1 MGFGVFG
8 RYKTNGYPNAQ
19 NVGAT
24 NSGMLTLT
32 YSSGFPYMRWGHLSF
47 KACFEHAILMK
58 HFEHNFL
65 TRPRN
70 IVLQSNW
77 CFLWLRG
84 VAYNVWMRMHGEQS
98 LHTAAYCTALQ
109 YIALHCCIE
118 LWCGVVWC
126 GVVWCGVVWWGGVGW
141 GGVGWGVVWCGVVW
155 CGVVWCGVVWCG
167 VVWCGVV
174 WCGVVWCGVVWC
186 GVVWCGVV
194 WERERH
200 EKNWKEKYKKLTND
214 DSRGAITLRSSYT
227 HLNV

>member
-1 MGFGVFG
+1 MLG

-24 NSGMLTLT
+24 NSGTLTLT

-47 KACFEHAILMK
+47 KACFGHAILMK
-58 HFEHNFL
+58 HFELNFL

-77 CFLWLRG
+77 C
-84 VAYNVWMRMHGEQS
+84 
-98 LHTAAYCTALQ
+98 
-109 YIALHCCIE
+109 IALLHWAVV
-118 LWCGVVWC
+118 WCGVVWC
-126 GVVWCGVVWWGGVGW
+126 GVVWCGVVWC
-141 GGVGWGVVWCGVVW
+141 GVVWCGVVW

-194 WERERH
+194 WERDMIRI
-200 EKNWKEKYKKLTND
+200 EKKSTK
-214 DSRGAITLRSSYT
+214 S
-227 HLNV
+227 